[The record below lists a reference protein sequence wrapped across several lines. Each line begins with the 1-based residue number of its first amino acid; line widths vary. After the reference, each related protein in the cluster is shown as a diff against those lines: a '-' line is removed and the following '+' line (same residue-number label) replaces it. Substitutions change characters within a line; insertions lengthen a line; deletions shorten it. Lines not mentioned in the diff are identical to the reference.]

1 MRDLYGRR
9 RIKRDELMNPAGQMP
24 VSPPP
29 ASMPNVNPFAG
40 AEAPVAPIQ
49 RPVFERQLT
58 QVARP
63 DFSNILSMLQRR
75 RRPMGM

>member
-1 MRDLYGRR
+1 
-9 RIKRDELMNPAGQMP
+9 
-24 VSPPP
+24 
-29 ASMPNVNPFAG
+29 MPNVNPFAG
-40 AEAPVAPIQ
+40 AEARTGSIQ